1 MILPKDF
8 LDRMK
13 TYLGDGFDEFL
24 LSFDNEA
31 VKSLRV
37 NTLKTDKETVEKM
50 LGTKLVATPF
60 SPVSFY
66 YDSDIKIGKTV
77 AHAIGAVYSQEASAS
92 SAVTLLD
99 PKPYDKV
106 LDMCAAPGGKST
118 QIAAMLE
125 GKGLLVS
132 NEYVRNRANILLSNI
147 ERMGI
152 KNAVVINSRPDM
164 IEKTLP
170 TFFDKILVDAPCS
183 GEGMFRKD
191 ETAITEW
198 SLEHVKACAT
208 RQLQIIN
215 SAANCL
221 KVGGEMV
228 YSTCTFSKEENEELI
243 EKFLNEN
250 ENFEVVTPNVNFG
263 TKAFGMDAIR
273 IYPKDGGEGHFI
285 IKLIK
290 KSGENKSIKNF
301 DYKKSNKDGEEFY
314 HSLFK
319 DEVDNCIHQFGDRL
333 IILPH
338 DMPSF
343 GKLSVIRAG
352 VELGEIKKGRIEP
365 SHSVFI
371 SQKPENCK
379 NLLTLDFDSDDIHR
393 YLKGEEIPSDTK
405 SFTAVA
411 TESMVLGFGKASN
424 GVLKNRYPK
433 GLRFF

>member
-1 MILPKDF
+1 MILPIDF
-8 LDRMK
+8 LERMK
-13 TYLGDGFDEFL
+13 TYLKGDFEEFL
-24 LSFDNEA
+24 NSYEEKA
-31 VKSLRV
+31 VKSLRI

-118 QIAAMLE
+118 QIAGALC

-152 KNAVVINSRPDM
+152 KNAVVLNSRPDM
-164 IEKTLP
+164 IENTLP
-170 TFFDKILVDAPCS
+170 NFFDKILVDAPCS

-191 ETAITEW
+191 DVAVSEW

-215 SAANCL
+215 SAAKCL

-243 EKFLNEN
+243 EKFLSEN
-250 ENFEVVTPNVNFG
+250 KNFEIVKPNVNFG
-263 TKAFGMDAIR
+263 TKAFGMDGIR

-290 KSGENKSIKNF
+290 KSGDDKSVKSF
-301 DYKKSNKDGEEFY
+301 DYKKSHKEGEELY
-314 HSLFK
+314 NSLFK
-319 DEVDNCIHQFGDRL
+319 DKIDNHIHQFGDRL
-333 IILPH
+333 IILPNG
-338 DMPSF
+338 MPNF

-365 SHSVFI
+365 SHSVFM

-379 NLLTLDFDSDDIHR
+379 NLLTLDFDSDEIHR
-393 YLKGEEIPSDTK
+393 YLKGEEIESDTK

-411 TESMVLGFGKASN
+411 TQNMVLGFGKASN

-433 GLRFF
+433 GLRF